1 MTVAVTTLRSTIAG
15 VLDNPGVWDVY
26 SYPPASPTASSVV
39 ISADDPYLEP
49 TNNDY
54 NTVGPT
60 ANFKITMML
69 AQYDNKAVFQN
80 IEEFMVAVFN
90 KLANST
96 LSFRVGTISAPT
108 GTGDEMGKM
117 IVADMS
123 ISLITTWS

>member
-1 MTVAVTTLRSTIAG
+1 MTVAITTLRSTIAG

-49 TNNDY
+49 SNNDY

-96 LSFRVGTISAPT
+96 LSLRVGTISAPT
-108 GTGDEMGKM
+108 QTGDEMGKM